1 MNRLEH
7 LVGQLLVCRVTGNL
21 ETGMNLTGNG
31 VNQDSSQLVE
41 EVSNACGYNG
51 VGLRL
56 VIPVSYRPVTVTQK
70 EIALQVRADNTGFLL
85 MPPRR
90 FQGSPVCFT
99 NQAPNN

>member
-1 MNRLEH
+1 MVLQRPVEPA
-7 LVGQLLVCRVTGNL
+7 R
-21 ETGMNLTGNG
+21 LTGEVEASTRMDGNR

-41 EVSNACGYNG
+41 EVSNTCGYNG

-56 VIPVSYRPVTVTQK
+56 MIPVSYRPVTVAQK
-70 EIALQVRADNTGFLL
+70 EIALQVRADNIGFLL

-99 NQAPNN
+99 NQARDN